1 MKKKVL
7 INILIGKEDEDLLG
21 KMDKKELKKL
31 EKMIDRCKGVL
42 DRLGKKET
50 TDQDIWDF
58 IRLIEENHCRNC
70 KYKRNVGIYGDI
82 KDEVL

>member
-1 MKKKVL
+1 MDKKIF

-31 EKMIDRCKGVL
+31 EKLFESCKGVL

-50 TDQDIWDF
+50 TDQDIKDF
-58 IRLIEENHCRNC
+58 IKLIDIREFSVNC
-70 KYKRNVGIYGDI
+70 GGNKMEK
-82 KDEVL
+82 KLKKL